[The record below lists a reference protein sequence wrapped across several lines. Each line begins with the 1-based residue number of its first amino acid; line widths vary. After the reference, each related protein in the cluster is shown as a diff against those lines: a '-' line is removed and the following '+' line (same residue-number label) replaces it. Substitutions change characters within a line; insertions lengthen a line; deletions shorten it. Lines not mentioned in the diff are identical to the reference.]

1 MLIYPAIDL
10 RGGEC
15 VRLLQGRFD
24 AVTRYDSDPF
34 ARARAFRDAG
44 AEWLHV
50 VDLDGAEAGEPR
62 QHALIGEI
70 ARASGLKVQA
80 GGGVRT
86 RGDVAR
92 LLEAGAARAVVGSA
106 AVSAPEDVSEWLRD
120 FGPERITLA
129 LDVRL
134 TGRGPE
140 VLTHGWVQGSGVD
153 LWTALERLAEGAPRH
168 VLVTDVAR
176 DGALTGPN
184 VRLIEKIT
192 GRRPD
197 LALQASGGVAELDDL
212 PALKGAGAAGAIVGK
227 ALYENRFTLDEAIA
241 RAG

>member
-24 AVTRYDSDPF
+24 AVTRYDADPF
-34 ARARAFRDAG
+34 ARAEAFRAAG

-50 VDLDGAEAGEPR
+50 VDLDGAKAGEPR

-106 AVSAPEDVSEWLRD
+106 AVSAPEDVSEWLQD

-134 TGRGPE
+134 TERGPE
-140 VLTHGWVQGSGVD
+140 VLTHGWAQGSGVD

-168 VLVTDVAR
+168 VLVTDAAR

-192 GRRPD
+192 TRRPD

-212 PALKGAGAAGAIVGK
+212 PALNAAGAAGVIVGK

-241 RAG
+241 RAR

>member
-1 MLIYPAIDL
+1 MLILPAIDL

-24 AVTRYDSDPF
+24 AVTRYDADPF
-34 ARARAFRDAG
+34 ARAAAFRAAG
-44 AEWLHV
+44 AEALHV
-50 VDLDGAEAGEPR
+50 VDLDGAEVGEPR

-92 LLEAGAARAVVGSA
+92 LLEAGASRAVVGSA
-106 AVSAPEDVSEWLRD
+106 AVRKPEDVVDWLQD
-120 FGPERITLA
+120 FGPERIVLA

-134 TGRGPE
+134 TERGPE
-140 VLTHGWVQGSGVD
+140 VLTHGWTEDSGVD
-153 LWTALERLAEGAPRH
+153 LWTALDRLAEGAPKH

-184 VRLIEKIT
+184 LPLIEKIT
-192 GRRPD
+192 SRRPD

-212 PALKGAGAAGAIVGK
+212 APLNAAGAAAAVVGK
-227 ALYENRFTLDEAIA
+227 ALYENRFTLEQAIA
-241 RAG
+241 RAR